1 MDLSHIEKPLNGN
14 ALREYISNAKNARES
29 IVEGFLYKYTSTMI
43 SADPGLGK
51 STVATQVA
59 VELATGL
66 PVFGVLEVTRPHKI
80 LYIQTE
86 RSILEFAE
94 RLETISKIYPINV
107 DNIYVT
113 DEYQKLNIMKPDN
126 LDLLIRAITRECPEL
141 DVVFIDPIYS
151 MVPGGLKD
159 EGRAT
164 IFNNA
169 MNMIQKTTNAAL
181 YYNHHTVKAQHGSDG
196 GAIERDDPFYGS
208 QWLKAHVTGSY
219 HLKKTDSGVK
229 FICKKDNYNV
239 LHKTIELDYDA
250 ETQLCSIPKDEIPAI
265 ERVKNFLKVKKIDG
279 KTFTFNELVLST
291 GVCTRTARKLL
302 MHSSI
307 RPLLIVVSASKNRHI
322 YRVGGGD
329 LSSAVH

>member
-1 MDLSHIEKPLNGN
+1 MTSAKDQ
-14 ALREYISNAKNARES
+14 REA
-29 IVEGFLYKYTSTMI
+29 IVEGFLYKHTCLMVA
-43 SADPGLGK
+43 ADPGIGK
-51 STVATQVA
+51 STVSTQVA

-66 PVFGVLEVTRPHKI
+66 PVFGVLEVPRPCTV

-94 RLETISKIYPINV
+94 RLETISKIYPINFE
-107 DNIYVT
+107 NLYVT
-113 DEYQKLNIMKPDN
+113 DEYQKLNIMRPEQ
-126 LDLLIRAITRECPEL
+126 LETLVSAILRDCPKL
-141 DVVFIDPIYS
+141 DVIFIDPIYS
-151 MVPGGLKD
+151 MVLGGLKD

-164 IFNNA
+164 VFNNA
-169 MNMIQKTTNAAL
+169 MNMIQKATGAAL
-181 YYNHHTVKAQHGSDG
+181 YYNHHTVKSQYNHDG
-196 GAIERDDPFYGS
+196 GVIEKDDPFYGS
-208 QWLKAHVTGSY
+208 QWLKAHVTGSFY
-219 HLKKTDSGVK
+219 LKKTDGGVK
-229 FICKKDNYNV
+229 FLCKKDNYHV
-239 LHKTIELDYDA
+239 LHKTLELEYDE

-265 ERVKNFLKVKKIDG
+265 ERVKNFLRVKKIDG